1 MYNPYMVGKQ
11 IYLRHPTEE
20 DVNGKWHEWFSDEEI
35 TRYMPERYWPN
46 SKEKQ
51 YEFYKTI
58 SSSRER
64 LLLSI
69 IDIKT
74 DKHIGV
80 CNLNFINFV
89 HGVCEIALAIGEKEF
104 RKGSYGF
111 ECFTLL
117 LKIAFLRLN
126 LRIIKSNYIESNEYT
141 KNIQKVLRFKEIGK
155 IKDWFWINGKYE
167 DLIIEVLHR
176 DEWLKRNKYI

>member
-1 MYNPYMVGKQ
+1 MYNPYMEGKQ
-11 IYLRHPTEE
+11 VYLRHPIEE
-20 DVNGKWHEWFSDEEI
+20 DVQGKWHEWFSDEEI

-74 DKHIGV
+74 DK
-80 CNLNFINFV
+80 NLIPQHLSN
-89 HGVCEIALAIGEKEF
+89 
-104 RKGSYGF
+104 
-111 ECFTLL
+111 
-117 LKIAFLRLN
+117 
-126 LRIIKSNYIESNEYT
+126 RIKC
-141 KNIQKVLRFKEIGK
+141 
-155 IKDWFWINGKYE
+155 
-167 DLIIEVLHR
+167 H
-176 DEWLKRNKYI
+176 

>member
-1 MYNPYMVGKQ
+1 MKC
-11 IYLRHPTEE
+11 
-20 DVNGKWHEWFSDEEI
+20 FSVFHFWNAKI
-35 TRYMPERYWPN
+35 FLILILTQKVFN
-46 SKEKQ
+46 NIV
-51 YEFYKTI
+51 I
-58 SSSRER
+58 S
-64 LLLSI
+64 
-69 IDIKT
+69 
-74 DKHIGV
+74 V

-117 LKIAFLRLN
+117 LKIAFLKLN